1 MEIINQEKKYL
12 TREEESMLYQA
23 IRDYADKNGLTPK
36 EEMQIVA
43 KHFPISKTYAEA
55 FRIFDGEEA
64 LKEIEAENIE
74 LIKKQ
79 EWIYGIQD

>member
-12 TREEESMLYQA
+12 TAEEAMLYQA
-23 IRDYADKNGLTPK
+23 IRDYAGKNGLSPK

-43 KHFPISKTYAEA
+43 KHFPISESYAEA

-74 LIKKQ
+74 LMKKQ